1 MKKSE
6 DFFLVES
13 HKLDHEF
20 HSLVKQ
26 QNLEMEESTRAL
38 LTLAMVSAN
47 LQLDYVSHHVTKCV
61 EAGLGRTEIAELLV
75 QLYCYSGVYPSLA
88 SFKVAAQTFKDL
100 DSAGKLTEAQK
111 KVENFQPAAT
121 TSDERMAD
129 GLEIR
134 RRLFGSESID
144 IALEKCDAFENIFN
158 DLTHEFCFG
167 NVWARPHFT
176 PQLRSQICLAIASAT
191 AQYGAIGRH
200 TRSALLGGVSKKRIS
215 EIFFLAGIYGGIYN
229 AEASFGVAH
238 KIYTE
243 LKAEG
248 WADVS

>member
-1 MKKSE
+1 MNQDE
-6 DFFLVES
+6 EFFIVES
-13 HKLDHEF
+13 SKLENDF
-20 HSLVKQ
+20 HSLIRAN
-26 QNLEMEESTRAL
+26 NLEMEEPVRSL

-47 LQLDYVSHHVTKCV
+47 LQLDYVEKHVVACV
-61 EAGLGRTEIAELLV
+61 GAGLGRTDIAELLV

-88 SFKVAAQTFKDL
+88 SFKIAAKTFNDL
-100 DSAGKLTEAQK
+100 EAAGKLTEAQK

-121 TSDERMAD
+121 TCQERIDD
-129 GLEIR
+129 GLQIR

-144 IALEKCDAFENIFN
+144 AALDKCDEFENIFN

-167 NVWARPHFT
+167 NVWARPYFSA
-176 PQLRSQICLAIASAT
+176 QLRSQICLAIASAT
-191 AQYGAIGRH
+191 AQHGAIGRH

-215 EIFFLAGIYGGIYN
+215 EIFFLAGIYGGLYN
-229 AEASFGVAH
+229 AEASFAVAH

-248 WADVS
+248 WTESS

>member
-1 MKKSE
+1 MKQSE

-13 HKLDHEF
+13 SKLDHDF
-20 HSLVKQ
+20 NSLAKQ
-26 QNLEMEESTRAL
+26 QGFEMEEATQAL

-47 LQLDYVSHHVTKCV
+47 LQLDYVNHHVTQCV
-61 EAGLGRTEIAELLV
+61 EAGLGRTDIAELLV
-75 QLYCYSGVYPSLA
+75 QLYCYSGVYPALA

-100 DSAGKLTEAQK
+100 EAAGKLSDAQK
-111 KVENFQPAAT
+111 KVENFQPTAT
-121 TSDERMAD
+121 TCDERIAD

-134 RRLFGSESID
+134 RRLFGSQSID
-144 IALEKCDAFENIFN
+144 IALGKCDAFENIFN

-167 NVWARPHFT
+167 NVWARPYFS
-176 PQLRSQICLAIASAT
+176 PQLRSQICLAIASST
-191 AQYGAIGRH
+191 AQHGAIGRH
-200 TRSALLGGVSKKRIS
+200 TRSALLGGVSKQRIS